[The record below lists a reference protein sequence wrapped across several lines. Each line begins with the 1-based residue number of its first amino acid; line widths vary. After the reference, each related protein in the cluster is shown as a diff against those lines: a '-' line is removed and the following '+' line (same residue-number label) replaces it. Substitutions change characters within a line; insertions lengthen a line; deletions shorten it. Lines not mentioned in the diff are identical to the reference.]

1 MRLIVSDFGNTK
13 CVECK
18 LNQATMLLKL
28 GKRKDGYYL
37 CNHCKNKLSMFLK
50 EKENI

>member
-1 MRLIVSDFGNTK
+1 MRLIKSNFGNTK

-18 LNQATMLLKL
+18 LEKATILLKL

-37 CNHCKNKLSMFLK
+37 CDYCKKELARFL
-50 EKENI
+50 EKIIC

>member
-1 MRLIVSDFGNTK
+1 MRITKADFGNTK

-18 LNQATMLLKL
+18 LNQATILLRL

-37 CNHCKNKLSMFLK
+37 CDHCKKKLTRFL
-50 EKENI
+50 NSCS

>member
-1 MRLIVSDFGNTK
+1 MKLIKTDFGNTK

-18 LNQATMLLKL
+18 LEKATMLLKL

-37 CNHCKNKLSMFLK
+37 CDYCKKKLVKFLD
-50 EKENI
+50 EE